1 MNYKQ
6 LTQEERYQIYALMKA
21 NHNQKDIANIL
32 GRSASSISR
41 EIKRNKGLKGYRP
54 KQAQRLMLHRRV
66 TASKSIK
73 ITNVVKGWIEDL
85 LFQDLTPEQIAG
97 RLALEGKIQLH
108 HESIYR
114 YIYQDK
120 ANGGHLYQKLTRACK
135 KYKKR
140 YGSYD
145 KRGQLVNRIS
155 IDERPDI
162 VDSKSRIGDW
172 EGDTVIGKGR
182 KNAFVTMV
190 ERKTLFTVVKRIES
204 KHADI
209 TADALIASMMYLK
222 ASVHTITLDNGKEF
236 AQHERI
242 GNALGASVY
251 FAHPYSS
258 WERGINENTNGL
270 LRRYFPKGTDFMML
284 SEEEIQT
291 AVNKLNHRPRKTR
304 GYKTPYELFTGQ
316 STKLVAA

>member
-1 MNYKQ
+1 
-6 LTQEERYQIYALMKA
+6 LTL
-21 NHNQKDIANIL
+21 
-32 GRSASSISR
+32 
-41 EIKRNKGLKGYRP
+41 
-54 KQAQRLMLHRRV
+54 
-66 TASKSIK
+66 
-73 ITNVVKGWIEDL
+73 
-85 LFQDLTPEQIAG
+85 
-97 RLALEGKIQLH
+97 
-108 HESIYR
+108 
-114 YIYQDK
+114 
-120 ANGGHLYQKLTRACK
+120 ACK

-162 VDSKSRIGDW
+162 VDSKRRIGDW

-209 TADALIASMMYLK
+209 TADALIASMMSLK

-242 GNALGASVY
+242 GNVLDASVY

-270 LRRYFPKGTDFMML
+270 LRRYFPKGTDFMKL

-291 AVNKLNHRPRKTR
+291 AVNKLNHHSRKTR
-304 GYKTPYELFTGQ
+304 GYKTPYELFTGLP
-316 STKLVAA
+316 TKLVAA

>member
-242 GNALGASVY
+242 GNALDASVY

-270 LRRYFPKGTDFMML
+270 LRRYFPKGTDFMKL

-291 AVNKLNHRPRKTR
+291 AVNKLNHHSRKTR

-316 STKLVAA
+316 PTKLVAA

>member
-6 LTQEERYQIYALMKA
+6 LTQEERYQIYALIKA
-21 NHNQKDIANIL
+21 NLNQKEIAKVL
-32 GRSASSISR
+32 GRSESSISR
-41 EIKRNKGLKGYRP
+41 ELKRNKGLRGYRP
-54 KQAQRLMLHRRV
+54 KQAQALSEKRRKS
-66 TASKSIK
+66 ASKSIK
-73 ITNVVKGWIEDL
+73 ITPQVKGWIDKLLAED
-85 LFQDLTPEQIAG
+85 FSPEQVAG
-97 RLALEGKIQLH
+97 RLALENKVSLH

-120 ANGGHLYQKLTRACK
+120 AAGGRLYKLLTRASK
-135 KYKKR
+135 KYRKR
-140 YGSYD
+140 YGSND
-145 KRGQLVNRIS
+145 KRGQLVNRVS
-155 IDERPDI
+155 IDERPE
-162 VDSKSRIGDW
+162 VVAAKSRIGDW

-190 ERKTLFTVVKRIES
+190 ERKTLYTVVTRINS

-209 TADALIASMMYLK
+209 TASALIQSIKHSKSKVL
-222 ASVHTITLDNGKEF
+222 TITFDNGKEF

-242 GNALGASVY
+242 GQQLEADVY

-270 LRRYFPKGTDFMML
+270 LRRYFPKGTDFMAL
-284 SEEEIQT
+284 SEEEIQA
-291 AVNKLNHRPRKTR
+291 AVDKLNHRPRKTR

-316 STKLVAA
+316 SEVLVAA

>member
-242 GNALGASVY
+242 GNALDASVY

-316 STKLVAA
+316 PTKLVAA

>member
-21 NHNQKDIANIL
+21 NHNQKNIANIL

-209 TADALIASMMYLK
+209 TADALIASMMHLK

-242 GNALGASVY
+242 GNALDVSVY

>member
-6 LTQEERYQIYALMKA
+6 LTQEERYQIYALIKA

-32 GRSASSISR
+32 GRSTSSISR
-41 EIKRNKGLKGYRP
+41 ELKRNTGLKGYRP

-66 TASKSIK
+66 TANKSIK
-73 ITNVVKGWIEDL
+73 ITSDVKRWIDDL
-85 LFQDLTPEQIAG
+85 LSQDLTPEQITG
-97 RLALEGKIQLH
+97 RLTLEGKITLH
-108 HESIYR
+108 HESVYR

-120 ANGGHLYQKLTRACK
+120 ANGGDLYKKLTRACK
-135 KYKKR
+135 KYRKR
-140 YGSYD
+140 YGIYD
-145 KRGQLVNRIS
+145 KRGQLINRVS
-155 IDERPDI
+155 IDERPEI
-162 VDSKSRIGDW
+162 VESKCRIGDW

-209 TADALIASMMYLK
+209 TADALIESMLSFKMNI
-222 ASVHTITLDNGKEF
+222 HTITLDNGKEF

-242 GNALGASVY
+242 GKALEADVY

-284 SEEEIQT
+284 SEEEIQV
-291 AVNKLNHRPRKTR
+291 AVDKLNHRPRKTR

-316 STKLVAA
+316 PTKLVAA

>member
-162 VDSKSRIGDW
+162 VDSRSRIGDW

-242 GNALGASVY
+242 GNALDASVY

-291 AVNKLNHRPRKTR
+291 AVNKLNHHSRKTR

-316 STKLVAA
+316 PTKLVAA

>member
-1 MNYKQ
+1 M
-6 LTQEERYQIYALMKA
+6 
-21 NHNQKDIANIL
+21 
-32 GRSASSISR
+32 
-41 EIKRNKGLKGYRP
+41 
-54 KQAQRLMLHRRV
+54 
-66 TASKSIK
+66 
-73 ITNVVKGWIEDL
+73 
-85 LFQDLTPEQIAG
+85 
-97 RLALEGKIQLH
+97 EGKIQLH

-162 VDSKSRIGDW
+162 VDSRSRIGDW

-182 KNAFVTMV
+182 MV

-209 TADALIASMMYLK
+209 TADVLIASMMYLK

-242 GNALGASVY
+242 GNALDALVY

-270 LRRYFPKGTDFMML
+270 LRRYFPKGTDFMKL

-291 AVNKLNHRPRKTR
+291 AVNKLNHHSRKTR

-316 STKLVAA
+316 PTKLVAA

>member
-21 NHNQKDIANIL
+21 NHNQKNIANIL

-209 TADALIASMMYLK
+209 TADALIASMMHLK

-242 GNALGASVY
+242 GNALDASVY

>member
-54 KQAQRLMLHRRV
+54 KQAQRLMLHRR
-66 TASKSIK
+66 TMASKSIK
-73 ITNVVKGWIEDL
+73 ITGVVKGWIEDL

-172 EGDTVIGKGR
+172 EGAI
-182 KNAFVTMV
+182 
-190 ERKTLFTVVKRIES
+190 KRI
-204 KHADI
+204 
-209 TADALIASMMYLK
+209 
-222 ASVHTITLDNGKEF
+222 
-236 AQHERI
+236 
-242 GNALGASVY
+242 
-251 FAHPYSS
+251 
-258 WERGINENTNGL
+258 
-270 LRRYFPKGTDFMML
+270 
-284 SEEEIQT
+284 
-291 AVNKLNHRPRKTR
+291 
-304 GYKTPYELFTGQ
+304 
-316 STKLVAA
+316 

>member
-242 GNALGASVY
+242 GNALDASVY

-270 LRRYFPKGTDFMML
+270 LRRYFPKGNDFMML

-316 STKLVAA
+316 PTKLVAA

>member
-1 MNYKQ
+1 M
-6 LTQEERYQIYALMKA
+6 
-21 NHNQKDIANIL
+21 
-32 GRSASSISR
+32 
-41 EIKRNKGLKGYRP
+41 
-54 KQAQRLMLHRRV
+54 
-66 TASKSIK
+66 K
-73 ITNVVKGWIEDL
+73 ITDHVKKWIHDL
-85 LFQDLTPEQIAG
+85 LWKDFTPEQIAG
-97 RLALEGKIQLH
+97 RLALEGKITLH
-108 HESIYR
+108 HDSVYR

-120 ANGGHLYQKLTRACK
+120 ASGGTLYKKLTRACK

-162 VDSKSRIGDW
+162 VDTKSRIGDW

-209 TADALIASMMYLK
+209 TTDALISSMKPLQ
-222 ASVHTITLDNGKEF
+222 SHILTITLDNGKEF
-236 AQHERI
+236 AQHEKI
-242 GNALGASVY
+242 GKKLNADVY
-251 FAHPYSS
+251 YAHPYSS

-270 LRRYFPKGTDFMML
+270 LRRYFPKGTDFMTL
-284 SEEEIQT
+284 SEEEIED
-291 AVNKLNHRPRKTR
+291 VVYKLNHRSRKTR
-304 GYKTPYELFTGQ
+304 GYKTPHELFTGQ
-316 STKLVAA
+316 SEILVAA

>member
-6 LTQEERYQIYALMKA
+6 LTQEERYQIYAFKKA
-21 NHNQKDIANIL
+21 GMSQKDMADELN
-32 GRSASSISR
+32 RSPSSISR
-41 EIKRNKGLKGYRP
+41 ELKRNKGLKGYRP
-54 KQAQRLMLHRRV
+54 KQANNFAEQRR
-66 TASKSIK
+66 KSSHK
-73 ITNVVKGWIEDL
+73 AVKVVDEVKEWIDGLLNNDL
-85 LFQDLTPEQIAG
+85 SPEQIAG
-97 RLALEGKIQLH
+97 RLDLEDKITLH
-108 HESIYR
+108 HETIYQ
-114 YIYQDK
+114 YIYKDK
-120 ANGGHLYQKLTRACK
+120 ANGGVLYKKLTRACK

-155 IDERPDI
+155 IDERPNI
-162 VDSKSRIGDW
+162 VDLKSRIGDW

-190 ERKTLFTVVKRIES
+190 ERKTLYTVVQRIES
-204 KHADI
+204 KHAEI
-209 TADALIASMMYLK
+209 TADALIQSMKPFKDMVLT
-222 ASVHTITLDNGKEF
+222 VTLDNGKEF

-242 GNALGASVY
+242 AEKLGADVY

-270 LRRYFPKGTDFMML
+270 LRRYFPKGTDFMAL
-284 SEEEIQT
+284 SEEEIQD

-304 GYKTPYELFTGQ
+304 GYKTPHELFTGQ
-316 STKLVAA
+316 SEILVAA